1 MTMSRNYWASVLE
14 ARMDRRK
21 TLAATGALAAGTAFL
36 AACGGSDSGGGG
48 KVDNSLLTKP
58 TDVTK
63 MAKKGGALK
72 RHTGS
77 DPAGLDPH
85 GGGATVATFYEIAYA
100 RLFNYTPGLLKPSTD
115 EIEGAHAE
123 SWEFSPDRLTLT
135 AKLRQGT
142 KFHNIAPVNGRVVD
156 AEDILFSWKRFSTL
170 GSNRTVVSNAAN
182 PDAPV
187 LSVTAPDPRTI
198 VIKFVEP
205 LVYAQA
211 YFVQRGY
218 LNIVPKEAENT
229 SVIDLRQKTIGSG
242 PFMVSDYRASTSL
255 NFKRHQDYWD
265 KERPYIEGIDYAVIP
280 EYAQNN
286 AQFRAGNIH
295 AYEPG
300 SGASVRQEEVVQVKK
315 DVPELLMYQGDV
327 TIDTR
332 RTIFGWQNTALRDK
346 RVRQAL
352 SMSIDRDSWL
362 DAQYNTSSFE
372 SQGLPITKRWNTAL
386 EANDNTTGWWLD
398 PKDKA
403 FGANAK
409 YFERNVAEAK
419 KLLAAAGFADGV
431 ELISNHFTTSEHGPD
446 FVKLIELWEAMT
458 GEAGFKYKKNIIQ
471 YTDYLRNFRDTQGK
485 WSGVSYKLGPPAPS
499 SDPTARLTY
508 EFSTKGGVGFHGF
521 DVGSKGDQSGDPL
534 VEEQLKK
541 ARGDFET
548 ERRRGIV
555 HELQRYLADQQYTI
569 RWPGGASGFELAW
582 PAVRNY
588 RVYRPGSQAINLTNS
603 STWWLDES
611 LPPFK
616 KG

>member
-1 MTMSRNYWASVLE
+1 MSRNYWASVLD
-14 ARMDRRK
+14 ARLGRRK
-21 TLAATGALAAGTAFL
+21 TLAATGALAAGAAFL
-36 AACGGSDSGGGG
+36 AACGGSDSGGKGGG

-58 TDVTK
+58 SDTTK
-63 MAKKGGALK
+63 QAKRGGVMK
-72 RHTGS
+72 RHHGS

-100 RLFNYTPGLLKPSTD
+100 RLFNYKPGLLEPSKD

-156 AEDILFSWKRFSTL
+156 ADDVLFSWKRFSTQ
-170 GSNRTVVSNAAN
+170 GSNRTVVANSAN

-187 LSVTAPDPRTI
+187 LSVTSPDARTI
-198 VIKFVEP
+198 VIKFTEP

-218 LNIVPKEAENT
+218 LNIVPKEAE
-229 SVIDLRQKTIGSG
+229 SPGVIDLRQKTIGTG
-242 PFMVSDYRASTSL
+242 PFMVSDYRASTSIT
-255 NFKRHQDYWD
+255 FKRHPDYWD
-265 KERPYIEGIDYAVIP
+265 RDRPYIEGIDYPIIT

-286 AQFRAGNIH
+286 AQFRSGNIY

-300 SGASVRQEEVVQVKK
+300 SGASVRQEEVVQTKK
-315 DVPELLMYQGDV
+315 DVPELAMYQGDV

-352 SMSIDRDSWL
+352 SMSIDRDAWL

-372 SQGLPITKRWNTAL
+372 GQGLPITKRWNTAL
-386 EANDNTTGWWLD
+386 EANDNSTGWWLD
-398 PKDKA
+398 PKEKA
-403 FGANAK
+403 FGPNAK
-409 YFERNVAEAK
+409 VFERNVAEAK
-419 KLLAAAGFADGV
+419 KLLAAGGHSEV
-431 ELISNHFTTSEHGPD
+431 ELISNHFTSSEHGPD
-446 FVKLIELWEAMT
+446 FVKLIELWESMT
-458 GEAGFKYKKNIIQ
+458 GEAGFKYKKNVLQ

-508 EFSTKGGVGFHGF
+508 EFSTRGGVGFHGF
-521 DVGSKGDQSGDPL
+521 DVGAKGDGSGDPY
-534 VEEQLKK
+534 VEQQLSK
-541 ARGDFET
+541 ARADFDT
-548 ERRRGIV
+548 ERRRGVV
-555 HELQRYLADQQYTI
+555 HDLQRYLADQMYTI

-603 STWWLDES
+603 SNWWLDET

-616 KG
+616 KS

>member
-1 MTMSRNYWASVLE
+1 MSRNYWASVLD
-14 ARMDRRK
+14 ARLSRRK
-21 TLAATGALAAGTAFL
+21 TLAATGALAGGAAFV
-36 AACGGSDSGGGG
+36 AACGGSDSSSGGGG

-58 TDVTK
+58 ADTTK
-63 MAKKGGALK
+63 LAKKGGVMK

-100 RLFNYTPGLLKPSTD
+100 RLFNYTPGLLKPSAD

-156 AEDILFSWKRFSTL
+156 AEDILFSWKRFSTI

-187 LSVTAPDPRTI
+187 LSVTAPDARTI

-229 SVIDLRQKTIGSG
+229 SAIDLRQKTIGSG

-265 KERPYIEGIDYAVIP
+265 KERPYIEGIDYPVIT
-280 EYAQNN
+280 EYAQVN
-286 AQFRAGNIH
+286 AQFRNGNIY
-295 AYEPG
+295 AYEAG
-300 SGASVRQEEVVQVKK
+300 SNAAVRQEEVVQVKK
-315 DVPELLMYQGDV
+315 DVPDLAMYQGDV
-327 TIDTR
+327 TVDTR
-332 RTIFGWQNTALRDK
+332 RTIFGWQTTALRDK

-352 SMSIDRDSWL
+352 SMSIDRDAWL

-372 SQGLPITKRWNTAL
+372 NQGLPITKRWNTAL

-403 FGANAK
+403 FGPNAK

-419 KLLAAAGFADGV
+419 KLLAAA
-431 ELISNHFTTSEHGPD
+431 
-446 FVKLIELWEAMT
+446 
-458 GEAGFKYKKNIIQ
+458 
-471 YTDYLRNFRDTQGK
+471 
-485 WSGVSYKLGPPAPS
+485 
-499 SDPTARLTY
+499 
-508 EFSTKGGVGFHGF
+508 
-521 DVGSKGDQSGDPL
+521 
-534 VEEQLKK
+534 
-541 ARGDFET
+541 
-548 ERRRGIV
+548 
-555 HELQRYLADQQYTI
+555 
-569 RWPGGASGFELAW
+569 
-582 PAVRNY
+582 
-588 RVYRPGSQAINLTNS
+588 
-603 STWWLDES
+603 
-611 LPPFK
+611 
-616 KG
+616 